1 MATTPL
7 AKISAEAKRIRKA
20 HPGKKWATCIQEASK
35 KYRAGSLGGV
45 AAKVSVGKK
54 KAAKPKVTR
63 YATQGGGKVAITAYR
78 GAQGR
83 KTAVTTS
90 IKRISGIDK
99 KYADGKRII
108 RDIDKVELDLKNT
121 KGKEARAFVIGVI
134 NAKHDQLDALTKR
147 KKRA

>member
-54 KAAKPKVTR
+54 KAAKPKV
-63 YATQGGGKVAITAYR
+63 AITAYR
-78 GAQGR
+78 GAKGR

-108 RDIDKVELDLKNT
+108 RDIDKLEADLKAT